1 LYGISQNPDTNDY
14 ILVFNWTSGNEKID
28 DFIQERRLK
37 ANKYNDMIFEWIP
50 YNQFIQIKETGK
62 NGLMTVYS
70 AIWWDGPL
78 QYKEYRNYTRDSFK
92 KVALK
97 CLHNLQNPIEFLI
110 NEV

>member
-28 DFIQERRLK
+28 DFIQERQLK
-37 ANKYNDMIFEWIP
+37 ADKYSDIIFEWIP
-50 YNQFIQIKETGK
+50 CSQFNQNKETGK
-62 NGLMTVYS
+62 NGFITVYS
-70 AIWWDGPL
+70 AIWRDGPL
-78 QYKEYRNYTRDSFK
+78 QYKGYRNYTRDSFK

-97 CLHNLQNPIEFLI
+97 YLHNLQNPIEFLI